1 MKTYEALI
9 AMSLISG
16 SANATDFSFAGN
28 FKHRN
33 EVQEL
38 NFTVAGKR
46 RKRLSCAHGRLR
58 AGPTPK
64 EQPSNMVD
72 STPWLRF
79 STPQAFVSVLA
90 TTAAC

>member
-38 NFTVAGKR
+38 NFTVAGTAKEVALRTWSFAGGNQR
-46 RKRLSCAHGRLR
+46 RRGSHRTRWIRPHGYAFRRLR
-58 AGPTPK
+58 H
-64 EQPSNMVD
+64 SY
-72 STPWLRF
+72 RF
-79 STPQAFVSVLA
+79 
-90 TTAAC
+90 

>member
-38 NFTVAGKR
+38 NFTVAGTAKEV
-46 RKRLSCAHGRLR
+46 ALR
-58 AGPTPK
+58 TWSFAGGTNA
-64 EQPSNMVD
+64 EGASSNTVD

-90 TTAAC
+90 TTGAR